1 MDTNYFIDDPAERDR
16 YRDEPIPDSSDPVL
30 DPKPDP
36 IASDAQLKEIQLDE
50 DATLAIAYGQHVVAG
65 NLVRYEYKTTPK
77 AEMKFIAALGE
88 GEWEGILVTGTAPN
102 FVTEIYYGGDL
113 IPAATTATTPG
124 YKFHPGTLSSGS
136 SDPVQG
142 TPLFFPSDPPYSG
155 TAYVEI
161 LLNEADSVEQRLDKF
176 RGIFKCKKIK
186 DYDSSGNPITGGAT
200 YSTNPARVAANLLE
214 RVGKLS
220 LVDWPSWVAWRD
232 YCDAT
237 ISYGTATIKRFECHL
252 VILAS
257 TSIANAL
264 TAITTTTCS
273 FWQDSGDKIVFLLPL
288 VAAPGG
294 YTPVY
299 IFTPSNSRNV
309 SVVANSRTSLPTGYV
324 ATFRDINDVYMSEVT
339 AEWVDEAAEAERGRN
354 RVDLQL
360 PPMHRSQ
367 AERICAYRL
376 ALDTKFATDIE
387 WTGFGGSVAVLPGDI
402 VRITNP
408 VIPFSNGGQAN
419 TAFVLVT
426 NTEDLPE
433 SDGASIR
440 RIRGK
445 RITTDG
451 LYSDSNQTVPANPM
465 VMNVIGGEP

>member
-1 MDTNYFIDDPAERDR
+1 M
-16 YRDEPIPDSSDPVL
+16 
-30 DPKPDP
+30 
-36 IASDAQLKEIQLDE
+36 
-50 DATLAIAYGQHVVAG
+50 
-65 NLVRYEYKTTPK
+65 
-77 AEMKFIAALGE
+77 
-88 GEWEGILVTGTAPN
+88 
-102 FVTEIYYGGDL
+102 
-113 IPAATTATTPG
+113 
-124 YKFHPGTLSSGS
+124 
-136 SDPVQG
+136 
-142 TPLFFPSDPPYSG
+142 
-155 TAYVEI
+155 
-161 LLNEADSVEQRLDKF
+161 
-176 RGIFKCKKIK
+176 
-186 DYDSSGNPITGGAT
+186 
-200 YSTNPARVAANLLE
+200 
-214 RVGKLS
+214 
-220 LVDWPSWVAWRD
+220 
-232 YCDAT
+232 
-237 ISYGTATIKRFECHL
+237 
-252 VILAS
+252 
-257 TSIANAL
+257 
-264 TAITTTTCS
+264 
-273 FWQDSGDKIVFLLPL
+273 
-288 VAAPGG
+288 AAPGG

-387 WTGFGGSVAVLPGDI
+387 WIGFGGSVAVLPGDI

-465 VMNVIGGEP
+465 VMNVIGGES